1 MLKIT
6 EHTYLSF
13 LLFSLCVMVGNKT
26 GIAQKNNNPEAHI
39 SEAYQLKSKA
49 EKLYNQNPDSS
60 LICFKLARGRFQQL
74 NFEEDVSDC
83 EMNIAFIFYEKWNN
97 SDSAVYYAS
106 KSANGYENLGL
117 ALKQANVLKYIGM
130 LYGQQGNIIEAKI
143 LILKAIEL
151 FELQNY
157 TEGTAVCYFNLASS
171 FEVIKQADSC
181 LYYINRANRIWTD
194 HNQVERIIQNTI
206 FILEKFAS
214 DSSLQITL
222 SKTFFEAE
230 KHLEQPGISIFIKHQ
245 FYKAAIH
252 YLSSAY
258 CLADRRKLDKYMALI
273 KEK

>member
-1 MLKIT
+1 MIK
-6 EHTYLSF
+6 LSKPKHVSF
-13 LLFSLCVMVGNKT
+13 HLLGIWILFGT
-26 GIAQKNNNPEAHI
+26 GSSIAQKNNDLEAYI
-39 SEAYQLKSKA
+39 SETYQLKSEA

-60 LICFKLARGRFQQL
+60 LIRFKLARGRFQQL
-74 NFEEDVSDC
+74 NFEEDVADC

-106 KSANGYENLGL
+106 KSANEYENLGL

-130 LYGQQGNIIEAKI
+130 LYGQQGNIIEAKK
-143 LILKAIEL
+143 LIMKAIEL

-157 TEGTAVCYFNLASS
+157 TEGTAVCYYNLASS

-181 LYYINRANRIWTD
+181 LYYINRANQIWTD

-214 DSSLQITL
+214 DSSLQTTL
-222 SKTFFEAE
+222 SKTFYEAE
-230 KHLEQPGISIFIKHQ
+230 KHLEQPGISIFTKQQ

-258 CLADRRKLDKYMALI
+258 CLADRRKLDKYMALV
-273 KEK
+273 KEN

>member
-1 MLKIT
+1 MLLLLVFAM
-6 EHTYLSF
+6 YLQSGDGV
-13 LLFSLCVMVGNKT
+13 CH
-26 GIAQKNNNPEAHI
+26 AQKNTDHEDYIHQT
-39 SEAYQLKSKA
+39 YQLKSEA

-60 LICFKLARGRFQQL
+60 LIRFKLARGRFQQL
-74 NFEEDVSDC
+74 NFEEDVADC

-130 LYGQQGNIIEAKI
+130 LYGQQGNIIEAKS

-181 LYYINRANRIWTD
+181 LYYINSANRIWTD
-194 HNQVERIIQNTI
+194 DNQVERIIQNTI

-214 DSSLQITL
+214 DSSLQTTL
-222 SKTFFEAE
+222 SKTFYEAE
-230 KHLEQPGISIFIKHQ
+230 KYMNQPGISIFTKHQ

-258 CLADRRKLDKYMALI
+258 CLADRRKLDKYMALV
-273 KEK
+273 KEN

>member
-74 NFEEDVSDC
+74 NFEEDVADC

-130 LYGQQGNIIEAKI
+130 LYGQQGNIIVAKN
-143 LILKAIEL
+143 LIIKAIKL

-214 DSSLQITL
+214 DSSLQTTL
-222 SKTFFEAE
+222 SKTFYEGE
-230 KHLEQPGISIFIKHQ
+230 KYMNQHGISTFTKQQ
-245 FYKAAIH
+245 FYQAAIH

-258 CLADRRKLDKYMALI
+258 CLADRRKLDKYKTLI
-273 KEK
+273 KE